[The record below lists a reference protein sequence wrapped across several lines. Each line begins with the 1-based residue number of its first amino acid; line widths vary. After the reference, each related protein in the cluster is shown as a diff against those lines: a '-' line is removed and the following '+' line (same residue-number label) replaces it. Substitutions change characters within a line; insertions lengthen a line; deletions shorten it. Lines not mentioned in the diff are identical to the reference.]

1 MRTKLL
7 FALLFLPSIA
17 FAQAQTMDQGC
28 FLSFQTGECQEP
40 KDFIW
45 IDFGRDANKHTYGA
59 PVAGLLNQ
67 AVRDRRQLLK
77 WIRYSEKLEG
87 KVRKLRARE

>member
-1 MRTKLL
+1 MKII

-28 FLSFQTGECQEP
+28 FLSFETGQCQEP
-40 KDFIW
+40 TEFIW

-67 AVRDRRQLLK
+67 AVRDRKQLLR
-77 WIRYSEKLEG
+77 WVAYSRKLERR
-87 KVRKLRARE
+87 VRILRNKK